1 MSEVM
6 VTEEMVEAGRQEM
19 DALGGFVRGDSLSAA
34 YRAMRA
40 LEPPGSSYDI
50 RRFALQLAADV
61 QSVDVVGEARQF
73 EAYLL
78 GGAPGKPELQPTM
91 ADAVKAIAIL
101 HEAALGFYKSEKIGR
116 RSGASIGYA
125 SGQVDALSDV
135 LAVLTGSHDGR
146 STDAGA
152 DNE

>member
-1 MSEVM
+1 MSEIE
-6 VTEEMVEAGRQEM
+6 VTEEMVRAGGMSDWSDGVTDET
-19 DALGGFVRGDSLSAA
+19 LSAA

-40 LEPPGSSYDI
+40 LEPAASNNAHGSSYDV

-61 QSVDVVGEARQF
+61 QSFDVVGEARQF
-73 EAYLL
+73 EAYLR
-78 GGAPGKPELQPTM
+78 GDASGEPELQPTM

-125 SGQVDALSDV
+125 SGQVDADR
-135 LAVLTGSHDGR
+135 GR
-146 STDAGA
+146 RARWLGGDDRAGR
-152 DNE
+152 